1 MKSAEGPAHLYQQL
15 AADLAQLIE
24 SGALRPGEKIP
35 SVRHMCRQR
44 GLSQSTVLEAYHR
57 LEDRGLVEARP
68 RSGYV
73 VSAWWHELPQEPRVA
88 RAPRGSTAVDVSE
101 LVFDILEATRDR
113 KVVPL
118 GSAFPSPLLFPLN
131 KLARTLGS
139 VAQRLDPWATV
150 ADLPPGSWE
159 LRRQIARRYLAAGVQ
174 VTPEEI
180 VITSGAMEALN
191 LCLQAATRP
200 GDTVAVESPTFYAA
214 LQALER
220 RGLRALEIPAHP
232 RDGIDLE
239 QLERALRKGAVQAC
253 WLMSNFQN
261 PLGSSLP
268 EASRRHLAA
277 LLQQH
282 EVPLIEDD
290 VYAELYF
297 GQSTPRPV
305 KAYDEAGLV
314 LHCGSFAKCLA
325 PGYRVGW
332 AAPGRHTQAVARLK
346 FTTSIATSIPVQE
359 ALAHYLAGGG
369 YEHHLRGL
377 RHSLQAQQN
386 RMLQAVA
393 AHFPAGTRVSRPRG
407 GYFLWLELP
416 AGVDALELHRQAA
429 LLNISIAPG
438 PMFSAKRAYTNCLRL
453 NYGHP
458 WSRALEEA
466 VRTLGRLAAEQLPR
480 RSSR

>member
-1 MKSAEGPAHLYQQL
+1 MKTAADGAHLYQRL

-44 GLSQSTVLEAYHR
+44 RLSQSTVLEAYHR
-57 LEDRGLVEARP
+57 LEDRGLIEARP

-73 VSAWWHELPQEPRVA
+73 VSAWWQELPQEPRMA

-101 LVFDILEATRDR
+101 LVFDILEATRDC
-113 KVVPL
+113 KVVQL

-131 KLARTLGS
+131 KLARILGR
-139 VAQRLDPWATV
+139 VAQRLDPWTTV
-150 ADLPPGSWE
+150 ASLPPGSWE
-159 LRRQIARRYLAAGVQ
+159 LRRQIARRYLNAGVQ
-174 VTPEEI
+174 VAPEEI
-180 VITSGAMEALN
+180 VITSGAMDALN

-200 GDTVAVESPTFYAA
+200 GDTVALESPSFYAA

-220 RGLRALEIPAHP
+220 LGLRALEIPAHP
-232 RDGIDLE
+232 RDGIDLD
-239 QLERALRKGAVQAC
+239 QFERALRKGAVQAC

-268 EASRRHLAA
+268 EPNRRRLAA
-277 LLQQH
+277 LLRQY

-297 GQSTPRPV
+297 GKAAPRPV
-305 KAYDEAGLV
+305 KAYDDAGLV
-314 LHCGSFAKCLA
+314 MHCGSFAKCLA

-332 AAPGRHTQAVARLK
+332 AAPGRHTQAVTRLK
-346 FTTSIATSIPVQE
+346 FTTSIATNIPAQE
-359 ALAHYLAGGG
+359 ALAQYLAGGG

-377 RHSLQAQQN
+377 RHCLQAQQN
-386 RMLQAVA
+386 RMLAAVA
-393 AHFPAGTRVSRPRG
+393 THFPAGTRVSRPRG

-416 AGVDALELHRQAA
+416 PQADALELHRRAA
-429 LLNISIAPG
+429 QHGISIAPG
-438 PMFSAKRAYTNCLRL
+438 PMFSAKRAYANCLRL

-458 WSRALEEA
+458 WSRLQEEA
-466 VRTLGRLAAEQLPR
+466 VRTLGRLAAEQLR
-480 RSSR
+480 